1 MKCKYCKCAVLGY
14 FNHLKEKYVC
24 VGVKEP
30 FVISDYENAEC
41 TEYKSWYDK
50 TDLSSIIRISESD
63 DFIVDYDK
71 SRGMY
76 RVSVF
81 DDGHFWDEFW
91 FDAYED
97 KEVDDKIDKI
107 IEKLEVVK
115 KDFSDCLT
123 ERHRVLNS
131 SSFEYFCNE
140 LIKYIKNVKETK

>member
-1 MKCKYCKCAVLGY
+1 MKCKYCSCAIQGY
-14 FNHLKEKYVC
+14 FNHLKEEYVC
-24 VGVKEP
+24 TGVKEP

-41 TEYKSWYDK
+41 TEYKSWYTK

-63 DFIVDYDK
+63 NFIVDYDK

-97 KEVDDKIDKI
+97 KELDNKKGDK
-107 IEKLEVVK
+107 
-115 KDFSDCLT
+115 
-123 ERHRVLNS
+123 
-131 SSFEYFCNE
+131 NE
-140 LIKYIKNVKETK
+140 